1 MECSCRTLATSCA
14 LAWAAFGMAAGRAQA
29 QPAPPVADI
38 PSPKPPAEVARLA
51 IEIERSAEPRGAS
64 DSPRANGAMA
74 VRLSPAPLDPT
85 DRSLPINLAAA
96 LRLSDDRP
104 LVVAAAQAS
113 VMVASADLQR
123 ARVLWLPTL
132 NLGFDYYRHDAGNQ
146 DLQTGNLVKPSTNF
160 FYAGAGLGL
169 QVPTTDAIFAPL
181 AARQVLEAQRWG
193 VQAAKN
199 DALLETASAY
209 FSVHQQRGIYA
220 GTLDAVA
227 RARDLVDRIE
237 KLSADLIPKVEAD
250 RAKNQLADLEQRS
263 TSAREE
269 WRIASADLTRV
280 LRLDPGAV
288 IVPVE
293 PDHLAVTLI
302 PPEKGV
308 DELIPV
314 GLTNRPELASQQALV
329 QAALARLKQEKLR
342 PLLPSVL
349 ITGFQT
355 PEFYFNGGIFG
366 TGSGSS
372 LDQWAGRFD
381 LSYQLVWQLES
392 LGLGNRART
401 RERQGQQARAVVEL
415 FQVQDRVA
423 AEVAKA
429 LARVQSA
436 RDRMG
441 QAERGLREALITYE
455 GNLKGLGETT
465 RFGDV
470 LTLVY
475 RPQEVVV
482 ALQHLQ
488 EGYDRYFAT
497 VADYNRAQF
506 QLYHDLGYP
515 ARGLACERPPGPP
528 PMPVNTARPPY
539 LPPVPSR

>member
-1 MECSCRTLATSCA
+1 MAYSARTLIACSA
-14 LAWAAFGMAAGRAQA
+14 IAWTVIGIQAGRAQE
-29 QPAPPVADI
+29 PAIGIASDI
-38 PSPKPPAEVARLA
+38 PIPRPPEEVARLA
-51 IEIERSAEPRGAS
+51 RDAAGRSAPPESRP
-64 DSPRANGAMA
+64 SPTPDDGMA
-74 VRLSPAPLDPT
+74 AKLAPAPLDPA
-85 DRSLPINLAAA
+85 DRPLPINLAAA

-104 LVVAAAQAS
+104 LIIAAAQAS
-113 VMVASADLQR
+113 VTVAAAELQR
-123 ARVLWLPTL
+123 ARVLWIPTL

-146 DLQTGNLVKPSTNF
+146 VIQTGNLVKPSTNF

-169 QVPTTDAIFAPL
+169 NVATTDAIFAPL
-181 AARQVLEAQRWG
+181 AARQVLEAERWG

-199 DALLETASAY
+199 DALLETANAY
-209 FSVHQQRGIYA
+209 FAVHQQRGIYA
-220 GTLDAVA
+220 GSLDAVT

-237 KLSADLIPKVEAD
+237 KLSTDLIPKVEAD
-250 RAKNQLADLEQRS
+250 RAKNLLADLEQRA
-263 TSAREE
+263 TSARED

-280 LRLDPGAV
+280 LRLDPAAV
-288 IVPVE
+288 VVPVE
-293 PDHLAVTLI
+293 PDHLAITLI
-302 PPEKGV
+302 PPESRV
-308 DELIPV
+308 DDLIPI

-329 QAALARLKQEKLR
+329 QAALARLRQEKLR

-381 LSYQLVWQLES
+381 MSYQLVWQLEN

-401 RERQGQQARAVVEL
+401 RERQGQQARAVIEL

-423 AEVAKA
+423 ADVAKA
-429 LARVQSA
+429 QARVQSA
-436 RDRMG
+436 RDRMQ
-441 QAERGLREALITYE
+441 QAERGLREALTTYD

-470 LTLVY
+470 LALVY

-488 EGYDRYFAT
+488 EGYNRYFAT

-515 ARGLACERPPGPP
+515 AQGLAVERPPGT
-528 PMPVNTARPPY
+528 PMPVNTARPSY
-539 LPPVPSR
+539 LPPVSPAR